1 MADPLTNNQTI
12 TSDHAAIT
20 RDHAIC
26 FAEALAEELIE
37 VEALRARRGVNS
49 DPLTPKEI
57 LQHEHLKEIADRA
70 GETTRDNIKG
80 KEAAEEA
87 KFVVGQARKMELA
100 GLAFSGGGIRSA
112 TFNLGVLQGLAQY
125 NKVRAFDYLSTVS
138 GGGYIGNWLEAWI
151 SRSAPTQDEGH
162 AAGPHI
168 QEGIDAVEEELRP
181 TRTRAPKPWKC
192 ANVLIRNRIPS
203 RRPFASC
210 AITVTTSRRGSEPS
224 VQIPGQ

>member
-1 MADPLTNNQTI
+1 MADPLTNNQT
-12 TSDHAAIT
+12 ST

-37 VEALRARRGVNS
+37 IEALRARRGISS
-49 DPLTPKEI
+49 DPLTPKET
-57 LQHEHLKEIADRA
+57 LEQEHLKEIADEA
-70 GETTRDNIKG
+70 GKTERDDIDG

-151 SRSAPTQDEGH
+151 SRSAPAQDGGH
-162 AAGPHI
+162 PAARTFKR
-168 QEGIDAVEEELRP
+168 ELMPWRKNSGQREP
-181 TRTRAPKPWKC
+181 RAP
-192 ANVLIRNRIPS
+192 
-203 RRPFASC
+203 
-210 AITVTTSRRGSEPS
+210 
-224 VQIPGQ
+224 